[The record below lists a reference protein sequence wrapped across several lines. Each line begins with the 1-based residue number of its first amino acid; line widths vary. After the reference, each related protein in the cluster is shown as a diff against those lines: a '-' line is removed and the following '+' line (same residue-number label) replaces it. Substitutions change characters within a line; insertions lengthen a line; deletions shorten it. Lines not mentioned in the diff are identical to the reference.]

1 MELYLDT
8 ANVQEIKE
16 FNKILVIDG
25 VTTNPTI
32 LTRAGRD
39 YHDTIK
45 EIRDLLTDD
54 QKLFVQVVSEDL
66 DGIVEEGRKIAAL
79 KKNAF
84 VKIPLSDAGFMAIRQ
99 LHSEGIGVLATTVF
113 KDTQGFLAAK
123 NGADYLAPYV
133 NRMKDYTDGVQETIS
148 LQKMLRAYN
157 MNTKVVAAS
166 FHYVEEARALMQ
178 NGVDALTVPT
188 KILRQLFQHQG
199 SYDTIKNFSKTWKD
213 VYGETTLNI

>member
-8 ANVQEIKE
+8 ANVEEIRE
-16 FNKILVIDG
+16 LNKILVIDG

-39 YHDTIK
+39 YRDSIR

-66 DGIVEEGRKIAAL
+66 EGMIEEGRKIAAL
-79 KKNAF
+79 KKNAY
-84 VKIPLSDAGFMAIRQ
+84 VKIPLSDNGYMAIRQ
-99 LHSEGIGVLATTVF
+99 LHSEGIKILATTVF
-113 KDTQGFLAAK
+113 RDTEGIMAAR

-133 NRMKDYTDGVQETIS
+133 NRMNNYCNGVKETIS

-157 MNTKVVAAS
+157 MDTKVVAAS
-166 FHYVEEARALMQ
+166 FHYLDEVKQLMQ

-188 KILRQLFQHQG
+188 GIVRQMFRHEG
-199 SYDTIKNFSKTWKD
+199 SLDTIRNFSKAWKD
-213 VYGETTLNI
+213 NYNETSLDI